1 MQLVN
6 RRFIIPVVCIVT
18 LSLIAGC
25 TDYKKKYDYLNV
37 EHQNLE
43 GRYENLSTER
53 QQLADR
59 VAQDQATIDEM
70 RRQIEELNKTP
81 AEATGFEGM
90 DVAFDAAAGT
100 ITVTLPNTILF
111 DSGKATLK
119 NATSA
124 ELDHILSV
132 LKQKYSGKEVDVV
145 GHTDT
150 DPIQKSAWKDNL
162 ELSAQR
168 ALSVTRYLIQHGI
181 PEGQVRAAGC
191 GPARPIAPNTTA
203 AGKSKNRRVEIV
215 VNMRQ
220 RAAATSQ
227 TATSPEP
234 QATRQQAA
242 TPANTATSPQ
252 PSAKPKRG

>member
-6 RRFIIPVVCIVT
+6 RKLVVPLICVVS
-18 LSLIAGC
+18 LSLVSGC

-37 EHQNLE
+37 EHQNLK
-43 GRYENLSTER
+43 GRFETLQSER

-59 VAQDQATIDEM
+59 IAQDQETINGLQRE
-70 RRQIEELNKTP
+70 IEELNKTP
-81 AEATGFEGM
+81 AEATGFGEGY

-119 NATSA
+119 SATSA

-132 LKQKYSGKEVDVV
+132 LKQKYPSKEIDVV

-150 DPIQKSAWKDNL
+150 DPIRKSPWKDNW

-168 ALSVTRYLIQHGI
+168 ALSVARYLIQHGV
-181 PEGQVRAAGC
+181 PESQVRASGC
-191 GPARPIAPNTTA
+191 GPARPVASNLTS
-203 AGKSKNRRVEIV
+203 AGKARNRRVEIV
-215 VNMRQ
+215 VNVRQ
-220 RAAATSQ
+220 RSGT
-227 TATSPEP
+227 
-234 QATRQQAA
+234 
-242 TPANTATSPQ
+242 
-252 PSAKPKRG
+252 